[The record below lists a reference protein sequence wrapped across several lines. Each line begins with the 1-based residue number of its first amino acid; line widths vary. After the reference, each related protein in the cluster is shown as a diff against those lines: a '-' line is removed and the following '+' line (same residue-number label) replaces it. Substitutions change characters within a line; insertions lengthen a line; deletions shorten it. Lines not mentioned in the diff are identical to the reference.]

1 MPHRA
6 AFEGPDSRRSED
18 KDVNANDLAVRIEAV
33 VPSQWRQQWM
43 LGGLEF
49 STAAEAEEAKALI
62 VRALRIVG
70 ASYSQTGGV
79 WSGMQRS

>member
-1 MPHRA
+1 
-6 AFEGPDSRRSED
+6 
-18 KDVNANDLAVRIEAV
+18 
-33 VPSQWRQQWM
+33 M

-70 ASYSQTGGV
+70 ASYGQTGGV
-79 WSGMQRS
+79 WSGMQRL